1 MEDVR
6 TRKVG
11 AITSEVRI
19 GQPERASSNIQAFLI
34 KKICTECKTMK
45 LDPREIFNLC
55 G

>member
-34 KKICTECKTMK
+34 KKNMYRMQNNETGSE
-45 LDPREIFNLC
+45 RNL
-55 G
+55 